1 MYEINTEIALPFEA
15 AKEQIF
21 AVMTENQLTVVSD
34 VDVQATMKKKLD
46 KTILPY
52 HIYGA
57 CNAKLADQLIS
68 EEPNAGTLLPC
79 TFIIRETTEGNT
91 VVSFMDP
98 ETVLTGLAHSDAA
111 KEVGKI
117 AKQKVL
123 AVIEQLQ

>member
-1 MYEINTEIALPFEA
+1 MYEINTELAHPFEA
-15 AKEQIF
+15 AKEKIF
-21 AVMTENQLTVVSD
+21 AVMADNQLSVVSD
-34 VDVQATMKKKLD
+34 VDVQATLKMKLD
-46 KTILPY
+46 KEIPPY

-57 CNAKLADQLIS
+57 CNAKLADKIIT

-79 TFIIRETTEGNT
+79 TFIIRETEAGNT
-91 VVSFMDP
+91 VVSYMDP

-117 AKQKVL
+117 AKQKIL